1 LVPATVTYV
10 SIRTCLPTPKRYHL
24 PFYDNFETKTKTCA
38 VAMKPCNAAAILF
51 GLKFADTFT
60 TSLRE
65 ANLRKPDFRA
75 PNVPAQNR
83 I

>member
-1 LVPATVTYV
+1 
-10 SIRTCLPTPKRYHL
+10 
-24 PFYDNFETKTKTCA
+24 
-38 VAMKPCNAAAILF
+38 MKPCNAAAILF

-83 I
+83 IYRKMAIQGHALWDQWKGSNGLSNTKY